1 MGRVGRGLST
11 CLWLIIG
18 DFNTIAS
25 WNENKGGK
33 KNNGKIIRLF
43 NDFMA
48 NVGVSDAG
56 YEGPTFTWSNNQ
68 DGASRIWERLDKCLV
83 NGLAM
88 NKFPTLKILHLS
100 RVASDHCP
108 LLLQFDDGDARSR
121 RSFNIMGMW
130 TEHHEFLSK
139 VSEACEGREHINP
152 LEWNLMSFGDINK
165 KIKEANVQLLALDN
179 ILQNGWDEE
188 IRSRIKEVNQNLSEL
203 LRYQCDRNS
212 GFFHAAIKARRAQNS
227 IRLTMEDG
235 TPSDDGDFIGV
246 KAYQY
251 FEQLFGE
258 FSAAGD
264 INLGN
269 LLKPLISDE
278 ENAMLT
284 TSPDLE
290 EIKHN
295 VFNMKSDS
303 SPGPDGFTGK
313 NISNCWYSVMWKGN
327 SYGFFKSNRGV
338 RQGEKLN
345 PTKSKI
351 FFYKLIGID
360 RRKQILKNTKFH
372 EGTFPTKYLGAPLF
386 LGRPR
391 TVYFKHLEDKIR
403 SRIMGWAKS
412 FLNISGRATLITSVL
427 SSLSVYTISIIPVP
441 VTCIKSMERL
451 FANFLWDGKDH
462 WISWTTICLPKKEG
476 GLGIKTLKGVKE
488 AMLAKVAWKFLK
500 NDSLWAK
507 FCREKYMNKSKKS
520 ALWSATLPQIKR
532 LRRETYWAI
541 GRGTLLAN
549 HLCEWLD
556 FIPPKIST
564 CWTIKDLNTIQGKR
578 NSFLEWCPMM
588 INGILPKI
596 QLSDFLDRLFW
607 RVPSNGFSPVVRL
620 EPGKESSLVVRRF
633 PRKIL
638 IFPQLIRQHPRLI
651 STSGCVKPYQMCN
664 LDGEVDRVNSITDGS
679 DELEI
684 ENCDMLLET
693 CTVRSLPPVLSIED
707 GLEKISEE
715 LEKLKINPPC
725 SSSGILR
732 FQVAVPPSPKAL
744 NWFCCQPESSSVF
757 PQFFLSKDRH
767 SNHLKFESAFNGTR
781 GVFGVGAAFYCR
793 HSSNSLPTDW
803 NSFKRYLIPGSSLL
817 ISYGFLNLETDMC
830 STKLK
835 TGSFYLFVPQV
846 ELDEQQNMSILAAT
860 LAWNN
865 SSLCTFG
872 VAISSL
878 ELSLHQVS
886 RTCCS
891 ISPLP
896 SSKGLI
902 SLLKSCNIVNDSS
915 VSMVEMKARFPG
927 GKDVGADPTE
937 LKKDLSLS
945 QYIAKISPKFS
956 ISSNMRNYATEGN
969 FSIQSLPNINA
980 VWAWLIIEECTRLG
994 LTYFCI
1000 APGSRSSPLAVAAST
1015 HPLASCVAC
1024 FDERSLAFH
1033 AVGYARG
1040 SHRSAVVITT
1050 SGTAVSNLLPAVV
1063 EAAQDFVP
1071 LLLLTADRPPE
1082 LQSTGANQSINQ
1094 VNHFGSFTRSFFN
1107 LPTPT
1112 DEIQAR
1118 MVLTTVD
1125 SAVNL
1130 ATTSPFGPVHINCP
1144 FREPLDHSPS
1154 NWSYS
1159 SLKGLNF
1166 WISSAEPLTKY
1177 IQLQHLC
1184 LSIDSHGQLSDV
1196 IQVLQRAKRGLLLIG
1211 ALRTEDEMWAALL
1224 LAKHLSW
1231 PVVPDVLSGF
1241 RLRKKLGQLSETES
1255 KVFFLDY
1262 LDHMLLSDPL
1272 RCWAQADVILQI
1284 GSRLTSK
1291 RVSQMLEGCFPMSY
1305 VMVDG
1310 NPCRHDPLHI
1320 VTHRVQSTITEFVA
1334 CMLKA
1339 QFPSL
1344 GSEWISTLHTLNIMV
1359 GNEISFQIRSDPSLR
1374 EPFIAY
1380 AISKAISSETALFI
1394 GNSMAIRDADMYGH
1408 SGVNSS
1414 GTITMLDLGIPC
1426 QGIIIGGNRGASGID
1441 GLLSTAIGFA
1451 VGCQRRV
1458 VCLLGDVSFL
1468 HDTNGLAILNQR
1480 VRRKPLT
1487 IVVINNHGGAIF
1499 RLLPISNNVD
1509 TKIMDQFFY
1518 TSHNVSISNLCL
1530 AHGVKYLK
1538 VKTKPELLGA
1548 IFTSKGEDVDLLIE
1562 VESWID
1568 DNANF
1573 HSGLRNSACETA
1585 DNVLTVLLKTYPSDS
1600 IHYTLSSFKI
1610 HKMEFS
1616 LFRISLNESPT
1627 SDTLISDPTMYQ
1639 REGFIAT
1646 IYLEDGSVGHGE
1658 VSPLDIHKE
1667 NLVDIEGQLCYLSH
1681 VLKGV
1686 EISYALPLMKGSFST
1701 WIWSNLGL
1709 PPHSIFPSVR
1719 CGLEMAILNALAA
1732 KSDSSLFELL
1742 YPRKETRKDSYEGSL
1757 SIKVCGLIDS
1767 VGSPTRI
1774 AHAAH
1779 LLVEEGFS
1787 AIKLK
1792 VARRS
1797 DPLEDAEVIN
1807 EVRNKVGSK
1816 IVIRADANRKWSYE
1830 EAVQFAHSVKN
1841 YNLQFLEEPVQ
1852 FDGDILRFCE
1862 ETGLAVALD
1871 ETLNSIQGDLIDY
1884 LAKFNHPGIASV
1896 VIKPSVVG
1904 GFENAALIAKW
1915 AQQQGKTAVIS
1926 SAFESSVGLAAF
1938 VQFASYINC
1947 QHLDIRRVTNRET
1960 NSSVAHGLGTY
1971 KWLKEDVTTQALI
1984 INRKPDTGIVE
1995 AYVADADELMKNFQ
2009 INTNVVLRRSNEMPV
2024 RTYLLDLES
2033 ASSSCSVKVQEMGPI
2048 ESNNVVV
2055 FIHGFLGT
2063 SDDWID
2069 IMKATSGSS
2078 RCISLDI
2085 PGHGSSKIRNHEAE
2099 EWQECGLKMEIVA
2112 AFLRKLI
2119 GDVTP
2124 HKVTLVGYSMGARIA
2139 LYMSL
2144 KFANKV
2150 DGAVIIS
2157 GSPGLKDESSKK
2169 IRRRIDD
2176 SRARSLI
2183 GNGLEV
2189 FLDNWYAQEL
2199 WER

>member
-1 MGRVGRGLST
+1 M
-11 CLWLIIG
+11 
-18 DFNTIAS
+18 
-25 WNENKGGK
+25 
-33 KNNGKIIRLF
+33 
-43 NDFMA
+43 
-48 NVGVSDAG
+48 
-56 YEGPTFTWSNNQ
+56 
-68 DGASRIWERLDKCLV
+68 
-83 NGLAM
+83 
-88 NKFPTLKILHLS
+88 
-100 RVASDHCP
+100 
-108 LLLQFDDGDARSR
+108 
-121 RSFNIMGMW
+121 
-130 TEHHEFLSK
+130 
-139 VSEACEGREHINP
+139 
-152 LEWNLMSFGDINK
+152 
-165 KIKEANVQLLALDN
+165 
-179 ILQNGWDEE
+179 
-188 IRSRIKEVNQNLSEL
+188 EVE
-203 LRYQCDRNS
+203 
-212 GFFHAAIKARRAQNS
+212 
-227 IRLTMEDG
+227 
-235 TPSDDGDFIGV
+235 
-246 KAYQY
+246 
-251 FEQLFGE
+251 
-258 FSAAGD
+258 
-264 INLGN
+264 
-269 LLKPLISDE
+269 
-278 ENAMLT
+278 
-284 TSPDLE
+284 
-290 EIKHN
+290 
-295 VFNMKSDS
+295 
-303 SPGPDGFTGK
+303 
-313 NISNCWYSVMWKGN
+313 
-327 SYGFFKSNRGV
+327 
-338 RQGEKLN
+338 
-345 PTKSKI
+345 
-351 FFYKLIGID
+351 
-360 RRKQILKNTKFH
+360 RKQADLIDQYVKQASSLK
-372 EGTFPTKYLGAPLF
+372 G
-386 LGRPR
+386 
-391 TVYFKHLEDKIR
+391 
-403 SRIMGWAKS
+403 
-412 FLNISGRATLITSVL
+412 
-427 SSLSVYTISIIPVP
+427 SSLSIVILEATSNP
-441 VTCIKSMERL
+441 SL
-451 FANFLWDGKDH
+451 FAFSEILAVPS
-462 WISWTTICLPKKEG
+462 IAECSLKE
-476 GLGIKTLKGVKE
+476 L
-488 AMLAKVAWKFLK
+488 
-500 NDSLWAK
+500 D
-507 FCREKYMNKSKKS
+507 
-520 ALWSATLPQIKR
+520 R
-532 LRRETYWAI
+532 L
-541 GRGTLLAN
+541 
-549 HLCEWLD
+549 C
-556 FIPPKIST
+556 IST
-564 CWTIKDLNTIQGKR
+564 CYVYLSMGRGVTTRGIVRGKLDQFR
-578 NSFLEWCPMM
+578 RCFEILLEVVEVAQRCRE
-588 INGILPKI
+588 GT
-596 QLSDFLDRLFW
+596 
-607 RVPSNGFSPVVRL
+607 VVRL
-620 EPGKESSLVVRRF
+620 RQFFSDNNKSITSPQKPRITEGKEVTKKRCIVTETFRAYATLLLHVFSGLIKCSGTICPQFPEIHLTTHRRRF
-633 PRKIL
+633 RRKIL

-664 LDGEVDRVNSITDGS
+664 VDGEVDRVNSITDGS

-757 PQFFLSKDRH
+757 PQFFLSKDCH

-902 SLLKSCNIVNDSS
+902 SFLKSCNIVNDSS

-927 GKDVGADPTE
+927 GKDVGADPTD

-945 QYIAKISPKFS
+945 QYIAKISPNFS
-956 ISSNMRNYATEGN
+956 ISSNMRNYDTEGN

-1144 FREPLDHSPS
+1144 FREPLDHSPR

-1159 SLKGLNF
+1159 SLKGLDF

-1310 NPCRHDPLHI
+1310 HPCRHDPLHI

-1394 GNSMAIRDADMYGH
+1394 GNSLAIRDADMYGH

-1414 GTITMLDLGIPC
+1414 GTITMLDLGLPC

-1562 VESWID
+1562 VESSID

-1600 IHYTLSSFKI
+1600 IHYTLSSFNI

-1667 NLVDIEGQLCYLSH
+1667 NLVDIEGQLCCLSH

-1732 KSDSSLFELL
+1732 KRDSSLFELL
-1742 YPRKETRKDSYEGSL
+1742 YPHTETRKDSYEGSL

-1767 VGSPTRI
+1767 VDSPTRM

-1797 DPLEDAEVIN
+1797 DPLEDAEVIK

-1871 ETLNSIQGDLIDY
+1871 ETLNSIQGNHIDY
-1884 LAKFNHPGIASV
+1884 LAKFNHPGIAAV

-1947 QHLDIRRVTNRET
+1947 QNLDIRRVTNRET

-1971 KWLKEDVTTQALI
+1971 KWLKEDVTTQALS

-2069 IMKATSGSS
+2069 IMKATSGSA

-2099 EWQECGLKMEIVA
+2099 EWQKCGLKMEIVA

-2139 LYMSL
+2139 LYMAL

-2183 GNGLEV
+2183 DNGLEV

-2199 WER
+2199 WESLRDHPRFKSIVASRSRHDDMSGLAKALSGLSIGRQQSLWEDLKSCTTPLLIIVGEKDAKFKRIGQEMLHELASSTMSKDNETEETYQMVEVCDSGHAVHLENPLAFIKELRQFLEKARVTRNPNGDNQTEQFLLSAKDVEIKLKGQVQRKALKRRALEIAQDSKLDADQATKQNKGLGMSASLAPETNDSEVSPHAQDGS